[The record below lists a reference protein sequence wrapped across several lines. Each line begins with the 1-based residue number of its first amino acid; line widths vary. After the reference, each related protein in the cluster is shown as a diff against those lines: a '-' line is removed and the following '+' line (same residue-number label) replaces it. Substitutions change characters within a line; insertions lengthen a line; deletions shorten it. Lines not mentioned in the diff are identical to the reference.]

1 MVKSE
6 SGEIEV
12 NGTKADVRA
21 DVATLLYCLRE
32 KIGDDFVDECV
43 ELSKGNVEEI
53 IGEAIDD
60 LLKEVRLITIAKML
74 GQMPEEELD
83 ELRKK
88 LGD

>member
-1 MVKSE
+1 M
-6 SGEIEV
+6 I
-12 NGTKADVRA
+12 
-21 DVATLLYCLRE
+21 LLMS
-32 KIGDDFVDECV
+32 V

-60 LLKEVRLITIAKML
+60 LLKEVRLLTVAKML

-88 LGD
+88 LVE